1 MLKTTKI
8 SISTIYISSLY
19 GFLFLCLHQKP
30 FTYPIMIKKLAT
42 KEEEVMTLF
51 WKYGDMFI
59 RDLLDYYDE
68 PKPHYNTLATQVK
81 FLEEKKFLG
90 RRPMGNTNQFY
101 ALISEKEYKGAAL
114 NAVISQYYNN
124 SYTSVVSHFI
134 EEEAMDLDELK
145 ELINLIEAK
154 RKQ

>member
-1 MLKTTKI
+1 M
-8 SISTIYISSLY
+8 
-19 GFLFLCLHQKP
+19 
-30 FTYPIMIKKLAT
+30 MIKKLAA

-51 WKYGDMFI
+51 WQHGDMFI
-59 RDLLDYYDE
+59 RDLLNYYED
-68 PKPHYNTLATQVK
+68 PKPHYNTVATQVK

-90 RRPMGNTNQFY
+90 RRPMGNTNQYY
-101 ALISEKEYKGAAL
+101 ALISEKEYKGSAL
-114 NAVISQYYNN
+114 SSVISQYFNN

-145 ELINLIEAK
+145 ALINQIEMN

>member
-1 MLKTTKI
+1 
-8 SISTIYISSLY
+8 
-19 GFLFLCLHQKP
+19 
-30 FTYPIMIKKLAT
+30 
-42 KEEEVMTLF
+42 
-51 WKYGDMFI
+51 
-59 RDLLDYYDE
+59 
-68 PKPHYNTLATQVK
+68 
-81 FLEEKKFLG
+81 
-90 RRPMGNTNQFY
+90 MGNTNQFY

-114 NAVISQYYNN
+114 DAVVSQYYNN

>member
-1 MLKTTKI
+1 
-8 SISTIYISSLY
+8 
-19 GFLFLCLHQKP
+19 
-30 FTYPIMIKKLAT
+30 MIKKLAA

-59 RDLLDYYDE
+59 RDLLNFYDE

-90 RRPMGNTNQFY
+90 RQPMGNTNQYY
-101 ALISEKEYKGAAL
+101 ALISEKEYKGSAL
-114 NAVISQYYNN
+114 DAVISHYYNN

-134 EEEAMDLDELK
+134 EEEVMDLDELK
-145 ELINLIEAK
+145 ALIKQIESK